1 MAEVLLFDVGNTHTT
16 VALTA
21 DGKKFDKFRISTH
34 SYETED
40 ELMVFLKTLFGEAV
54 ITRPIVVS
62 SVVPSVNVIFEYFA
76 AKYGSGEVYFVR
88 AEDYDHIEWA
98 VNYPR
103 EIGADRVCDVIAAF
117 KDYGPNCIVV
127 DYGTAITVE
136 VLREGRYEGGAILPG
151 FKMMIHALFRG
162 TAKLP
167 QVELKPYDGFVGKDT
182 DSNIRIGT
190 INATVGA
197 VKYLIQNISNEFTT
211 KPTII
216 HTGGQANLVAKHI
229 DGIIDPD
236 LTLRGMYYFYE
247 KKKGF
252 TR

>member
-1 MAEVLLFDVGNTHTT
+1 MFGVLLFDVGNTHTT
-16 VALTA
+16 VALTT
-21 DGKKFDKFRISTH
+21 DGRRFDKFRISTQR
-34 SYETED
+34 YETED
-40 ELMVFLKTLFGEAV
+40 ELFVFLKTLFGEAV
-54 ITRPIVVS
+54 RAKPVVVS

-76 AKYGSGEVYFVR
+76 AKYGSGEVHFVR
-88 AEDYDHIEWA
+88 AEEYDSIEWA

-103 EIGADRVCDVIAAF
+103 EIGADRVCDVIAAYR
-117 KDYGPNCIVV
+117 DYGPNCVVV
-127 DYGTAITVE
+127 DYGTAITIE
-136 VLREGRYEGGAILPG
+136 VLKEGRYEGGAILPG

-167 QVELKPYDGFVGKDT
+167 QVELKPYEGFVGKDT

-197 VKYLIQNISNEFTT
+197 VKYLIENISSEFTT
-211 KPTII
+211 KPVVI
-216 HTGGQANLVAKHI
+216 HTGGQANLVADRI

-247 KKKGF
+247 EKKSPA
-252 TR
+252 R